1 MIRSKKE
8 VSLNSRLQN
17 EILNSLIFKN
27 LFQNRPELVRVAKE
41 KIIPISGDLVL
52 ERLGISEDDRI
63 TLIEELDII
72 ISAAASVSFNEPLK
86 DALKI
91 NYFGASRMLELA
103 SECKHLQVLSH
114 VSTAY
119 VGSNL
124 PPNSL
129 IYERI

>member
-1 MIRSKKE
+1 M
-8 VSLNSRLQN
+8 
-17 EILNSLIFKN
+17 IFKS
-27 LFQNRPELVRVAKE
+27 LFQNRPELVRIVQE

-52 ERLGISEDDRI
+52 ERLGISPDVRL

-91 NYFGASRMLELA
+91 NYFRMLELA